1 MFTDQIERDMLETR
15 RGSMN
20 IVSWK
25 ADAAEE
31 TEDVQVPLWRRFLRS
46 LGSSFISFGSLL
58 TRRFGSPEDNQ
69 PDSGASRRD
78 RAYN

>member
-1 MFTDQIERDMLETR
+1 MFTDQIERDLLKQH

-31 TEDVQVPLWRRFLRS
+31 TEGTQAPLWRRFLKS
-46 LGSSFISFGSLL
+46 LGSSLISVGSML
-58 TRRFGSPEDNQ
+58 TRRFGSPEDE
-69 PDSGASRRD
+69 PPASRRD